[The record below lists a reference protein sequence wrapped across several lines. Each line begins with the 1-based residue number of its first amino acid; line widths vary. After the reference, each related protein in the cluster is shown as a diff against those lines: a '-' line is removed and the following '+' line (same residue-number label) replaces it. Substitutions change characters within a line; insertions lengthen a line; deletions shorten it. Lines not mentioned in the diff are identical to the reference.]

1 VKNRYF
7 VLIASVLLLFSS
19 STSCAGLIED
29 ARKTQVK
36 PQSRKLEFPSG
47 SAVTLSFSGKVKS
60 VQLSGP
66 FEVQGVLWPRD
77 TLLEFDEAGKLRW
90 ASFHETVK
98 VEGVDWP
105 GPCSIKFAQN
115 GRIYRAYMLEDCTIQ
130 GKQFKDG
137 EVLKVDSKGQVI
149 KTSDIHK

>member
-1 VKNRYF
+1 MQNRYF
-7 VLIASVLLLFSS
+7 ILLAAALLLSFS

-36 PQSRKLEFPSG
+36 PQSKKLEFPSG
-47 SAVTLSFSGKVKS
+47 SAVTLSYSGKVKS
-60 VQLSGP
+60 AKLSEP
-66 FEVQGVLWPRD
+66 FEVQGVLWPKD
-77 TLLEFDEAGKLRW
+77 TQLEFDEAGKLRW
-90 ASFHETVK
+90 ASFRETVK

-130 GKQFKDG
+130 GKQYKDG

-149 KTSDIHK
+149 KISDIHK

>member
-1 VKNRYF
+1 
-7 VLIASVLLLFSS
+7 
-19 STSCAGLIED
+19 
-29 ARKTQVK
+29 
-36 PQSRKLEFPSG
+36 
-47 SAVTLSFSGKVKS
+47 
-60 VQLSGP
+60 
-66 FEVQGVLWPRD
+66 
-77 TLLEFDEAGKLRW
+77 
-90 ASFHETVK
+90 